1 MLYRHRDQMSGSC
14 QNQHCRKGMRAGVSR
29 VANTITSLSSQAS
42 NHTSLLQ
49 GSGLNHHV
57 CNSLWAAVLGRGTQ
71 PNRYMRTLL
80 LGPRWDQ
87 VQAAWLLRCDP
98 VEGAAFFP
106 SLVSGPW
113 ASHPNPAARL
123 MSMSAHLIKP
133 WHQQPILV
141 TRMPGANSSRGKA
154 EESPQV

>member
-1 MLYRHRDQMSGSC
+1 MGTKC
-14 QNQHCRKGMRAGVSR
+14 QGAARTQHCRKGMRACVSR
-29 VANTITSLSSQAS
+29 VADTITSLSSQAS

-80 LGPRWDQ
+80 LGARWDQ
-87 VQAAWLLRCDP
+87 VQAAWLLPGIERRDP

-113 ASHPNPAARL
+113 ASHPNPVARL

-133 WHQQPILV
+133 WHQRPILV